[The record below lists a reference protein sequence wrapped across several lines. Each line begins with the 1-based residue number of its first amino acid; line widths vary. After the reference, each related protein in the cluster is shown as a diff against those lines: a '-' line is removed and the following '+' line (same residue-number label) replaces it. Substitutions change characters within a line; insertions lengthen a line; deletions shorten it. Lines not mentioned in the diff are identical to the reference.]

1 MITADKTMV
10 IEKANIIPSN
20 WSENSGTVGD
30 GESAGFGLD
39 EEDAVGVGVGVGV
52 RVGVEVGDGKVAWA
66 VIVPVPLI
74 VAVVE
79 AEFALTNVID
89 PVSDDHE
96 ENE

>member
-1 MITADKTMV
+1 MCLGEAV
-10 IEKANIIPSN
+10 GLEV
-20 WSENSGTVGD
+20 GVGD
-30 GESAGFGLD
+30 CV
-39 EEDAVGVGVGVGV
+39 AVGVGVVVGLGVGV
-52 RVGVEVGDGKVAWA
+52 GEGLGDAVGVGVEVGDGKVAWA